1 MTGARLVATFDD
13 RQVSAALRQVGALV
27 KSPTPIMR
35 AIGVAMVRNTQD
47 RMDGPTDATGK
58 PWAPLKPA
66 YAEMKKGPGI
76 LRESLQLQ
84 KSLTFFAA
92 GGTVI
97 WGSNKIYA
105 AAQQFGATIVP
116 KNAAALVF
124 MLGDHLVRVKKVT
137 LPARPYLGIHG
148 DDERDIEEI
157 VDGFLRRALD
167 GRGF

>member
-13 RQVSAALRQVGALV
+13 RQVAAAMKEVVSLV
-27 KSPTPIMR
+27 RNPTPMMR

-47 RMDGPTDATGK
+47 RMDGPNDATGK

-84 KSLTFFAA
+84 RSLTFITA

-97 WGSNKIYA
+97 WGSNRIYA
-105 AAQQFGATIVP
+105 AAHQFGATIVP
-116 KNAAALVF
+116 KNAKALVF
-124 MLGDHLVRVKKVT
+124 MLGDRLVRVKKVV
-137 LPARPYLGIHG
+137 LPARPYLGISSE
-148 DDERDIEEI
+148 DEADIEAI
-157 VDGFLRRALD
+157 ADGFLRRALD
-167 GRGF
+167 ARGF